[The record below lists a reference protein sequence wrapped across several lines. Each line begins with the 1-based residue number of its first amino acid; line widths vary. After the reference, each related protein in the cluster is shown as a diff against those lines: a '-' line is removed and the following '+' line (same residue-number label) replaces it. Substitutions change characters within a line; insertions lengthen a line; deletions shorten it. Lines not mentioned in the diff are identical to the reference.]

1 MKGLVLVLVLAG
13 LFACGE
19 SKPPLVPDPDTQ
31 AGQADGGAP
40 SAASAAPAGNPA
52 P

>member
-1 MKGLVLVLVLAG
+1 MRALLLVMAFAVTVLC
-13 LFACGE
+13 ACGE

-31 AGQADGGAP
+31 ADGGAP
-40 SAASAAPAGNPA
+40 ASASAAPAGNPA

>member
-1 MKGLVLVLVLAG
+1 MRALLLIIALAG
-13 LFACGE
+13 LCACGE

-31 AGQADGGAP
+31 ADGGTAP
-40 SAASAAPAGNPA
+40 ATSAAPAGSAA